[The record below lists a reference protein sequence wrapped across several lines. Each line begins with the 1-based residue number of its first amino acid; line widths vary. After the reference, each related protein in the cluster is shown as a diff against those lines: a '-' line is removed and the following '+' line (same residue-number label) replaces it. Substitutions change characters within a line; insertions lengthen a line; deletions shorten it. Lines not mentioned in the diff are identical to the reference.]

1 MGYEAHHSLSRLIV
15 TVPRAVAE
23 PFGAALVELGAG
35 AVEERP
41 TRHADTVEIVL
52 TCPGSDPLTPW
63 QTAARC
69 LYDVFIEELGIAP
82 EVYSTRTESV
92 NVNYHDTWLKHLTAV
107 DLTKHL
113 FLAPVGDSTSTPAGH
128 RRLEFTPHP
137 SFGDGSHVTTR
148 LAAQAVEAVC
158 IAHASCRV
166 LDVGT
171 GNGVLSLVAAVH
183 GAHCLGL
190 DIDPEAVAMARNNAH
205 LNGLSDGCRFTT
217 DSVEAITD
225 TFDLVVANLEPL
237 TQLEL
242 QETLAARVAPS
253 KTLIVTGFLEDQV
266 ESILEGYVK
275 SGFVIEARQKEEE
288 YVLLRLSAPPR
299 VVAEGTE

>member
-1 MGYEAHHSLSRLIV
+1 MGHEAHHSLSRLIV
-15 TVPRAVAE
+15 TVPRVVAE

-41 TRHADTVEIVL
+41 TRNADTVEIVL

-63 QTAARC
+63 ENAARC
-69 LYDVFIEELGIAP
+69 LYDVFIEELGVSPLA
-82 EVYSTRTESV
+82 YSTRTERV
-92 NVNYHDTWLKHLTAV
+92 NVNYHDAWLKHLTAV
-107 DLTKHL
+107 ELTKHL
-113 FLAPVGDSTSTPAGH
+113 FLAPVEDSTSTPVGQ
-128 RRLEFTPHP
+128 RRLVFTPHP

-158 IAHASCRV
+158 FAQPSCRV

-171 GNGVLSLVAAVH
+171 GNGVLSLVAAAH

-190 DIDPEAVAMARNNAH
+190 DIDPDAVDMAQMNAR
-205 LNGLSDGCRFTT
+205 LNQLSDVCRFTT
-217 DSVEAITD
+217 ESVEDLTD

-242 QETLAARVAPS
+242 NEALAARVRPS
-253 KTLIVTGFLEDQV
+253 KTLILTGFLEEQV
-266 ESILEGYVK
+266 ENILEGYVK

-299 VVAEGTE
+299 VVAEGNE